1 MHKHVV
7 RDLLTIIT
15 IVDSLVDFKFV
26 NTSPS
31 KSKKL
36 NDGKKKTISS
46 VMVGRRITSRT
57 KQNKEIC
64 IKERKVW
71 GASSAMDH
79 IG

>member
-1 MHKHVV
+1 MHVV
-7 RDLLTIIT
+7 KDLPTVIT
-15 IVDSLVDFKFV
+15 IVDGLVDFKFV

-31 KSKKL
+31 EFKKL

-57 KQNKEIC
+57 KLNMEIC
-64 IKERKVW
+64 KKRRVW
-71 GASSAMDH
+71 GALSVMDH

>member
-1 MHKHVV
+1 M
-7 RDLLTIIT
+7 RDLPTVIT

-36 NDGKKKTISS
+36 NDGKKKTISN
-46 VMVGRRITSRT
+46 VMVGRRITSRI
-57 KQNKEIC
+57 KRNKEIY
-64 IKERKVW
+64 KKRRVR

>member
-1 MHKHVV
+1 M

>member
-1 MHKHVV
+1 M
-7 RDLLTIIT
+7 RDLPTVIT

-36 NDGKKKTISS
+36 NDGKKKTISN
-46 VMVGRRITSRT
+46 VMVGRRITSRI
-57 KQNKEIC
+57 KRNKEIC
-64 IKERKVW
+64 KKRRVW